1 MNTTSPMKILGEED
15 YGKETSDTEN
25 ENHFKYEKG
34 SERRMNIQSRMKVWM
49 EIKKP

>member
-25 ENHFKYEKG
+25 ENHFKYEKS
-34 SERRMNIQSRMKVWM
+34 SE
-49 EIKKP
+49 KKDEYSEEDEGLDGD